1 MNKIKVLLAGETWIT
16 YAVHQKGFNAFT
28 AGTYEEGQKPLA
40 DALRKKGWILH

>member
-28 AGTYEEGQKPLA
+28 AGTYEEGQKP
-40 DALRKKGWILH
+40 RE